1 MRKRKVGLYRSL
13 RNYFDRN
20 DCLVRLSEDMK
31 RPFVGSR
38 VDDEPKVV
46 LCFLLAQLRNIYES
60 ATILCRLGFPQPAYV
75 LLRSLQEGCIR
86 ICYILHEGERE
97 AIVERVSQKS
107 PCNKKIVKDIHIRKG
122 ILGQTCLMRGILM
135 NSRVWN
141 HLSGL
146 RHAGRGAGLFPFFRK
161 ISFKFRLRAG
171 ILEKRLWICWVL
183 PCMGS
188 LRKNCQFRI
197 LNSSLPEND
206 GKLRMG
212 LMTYPLVL
220 RYGYVRHQ
228 FWSPMVR
235 IYFLCCGSNMACGCE
250 LVEPLARA

>member
-1 MRKRKVGLYRSL
+1 MEDAKSPQNYLPSLLSWSSRQTEPKTSSLVGKEGVLKGQRKPDVAGIYGGMMRKRRVGLYRSL

-97 AIVERVSQKS
+97 AIVERASQKS

-122 ILGQTCLMRGILM
+122 ILGQTSLMRGILM

-146 RHAGRGAGLFPFFRK
+146 RHA
-161 ISFKFRLRAG
+161 
-171 ILEKRLWICWVL
+171 
-183 PCMGS
+183 
-188 LRKNCQFRI
+188 
-197 LNSSLPEND
+197 
-206 GKLRMG
+206 
-212 LMTYPLVL
+212 
-220 RYGYVRHQ
+220 
-228 FWSPMVR
+228 
-235 IYFLCCGSNMACGCE
+235 
-250 LVEPLARA
+250 ARPRD